1 VAIDVSSLTLT
12 LIICVKGAFTI
23 KRASCPKVQV
33 FFKDYAFSSLKHG
46 LHVLDRANYRMIVP
60 TSKV

>member
-1 VAIDVSSLTLT
+1 MKLYIL
-12 LIICVKGAFTI
+12 CVKGAFTI
-23 KRASCPKVQV
+23 KGTSCPKVHV

-46 LHVLDRANYRMIVP
+46 LHVLGRAHYKMIIP